1 MKHTGKKFYQRTAAF
16 LSALVLTASF
26 AGCSK
31 NNNQNQDNGG
41 NSGGTGSS
49 KAAQALNISF
59 DHSYASEQIEIDS
72 SLSLNTMTEFNGNLL
87 LSGYNYDDLD
97 TGTGNYNYIYNIES
111 GTMTPVELAYPK
123 TLAKNVDYY
132 IMTSFVNAQNQPV
145 FVYHTSSYDE
155 KNEDNPYQD
164 LGYTMEIYDENF
176 NVIETKELNDML
188 DENVYFSNMIQ
199 DQTGNFYV
207 AAQDGMT
214 GQSAIYIYDKDFK
227 KTGQVDSNIQ
237 YIQQMFINKDGKIV
251 LNYQDSEW
259 NNCFGFLNT
268 DTNALDTIQV
278 EGMPQWFNLSF
289 EGKKD
294 YDLFVADSTAAYG
307 IKLEAGTCEEVINW
321 VNSDFIGDSVG
332 QAVQLADGRFII
344 IDNDYTSNEATS
356 SIWLLNERD
365 PKEFENV
372 QLISLATLW
381 MPTTLGKA
389 VNTFN
394 RTHSDYRIGVM
405 DYDKYSTEEDYQ
417 AGLKKFEEDM
427 TSGIVADII
436 CLSYMPYERYAN
448 KGLLMDFSDY
458 INQLNPDEYFTN
470 FFDSLRYGDKL
481 YRIGF
486 SYNAA
491 SLEAKTDKVN
501 GKSGLS
507 LQEFTD
513 LVTNLPDGMEAFSEV
528 TKESALSELAV
539 TFINNF
545 IDLNTG
551 ACTFNSPEFVKLLEL
566 CNSYPSDEDDN
577 RQDWEQEDWE
587 KYWAEENYQYIND
600 KVLFREAY
608 INDVRDYFHERAQY
622 FGDSDV
628 TLVGFPTAT
637 EGSNGGKFAPDYT
650 ISASANSAVKDQ
662 IWEFCQQ
669 MLSEESQEHL
679 NYELPVRKE
688 AFDKLAAN
696 ALKPETYY
704 DEEGNQKELDYMS
717 IWRGEEETHVPLP
730 TQADVDKLKSY
741 IENMKDTVYYNEQVY
756 NIISEEAQKYFSGDQ
771 TSQAAADMI
780 QSRVSIYLSEQT

>member
-1 MKHTGKKFYQRTAAF
+1 MKQTGKKFYQRTIAL
-16 LSALVLTASF
+16 LSALILTVSF

-31 NNNQNQDNGG
+31 NQNQDNSGG
-41 NSGGTGSS
+41 NSGGNGSS
-49 KAAQALNISF
+49 KTAQALNISF
-59 DHSYASEQIEIDS
+59 DHSYASEQIPIDS
-72 SLSLNTMTEFNGNLL
+72 NMYLNTMTEFNGNLL
-87 LSGYNYDDLD
+87 ISGFYSDDAD
-97 TGTGNYNYIYNIES
+97 AGSGTRIYIYNIES
-111 GTMTPVELAYPK
+111 GTMTPAELAYPK

-132 IMTSFVNAQNQPV
+132 IMTSFVNTQNQPV
-145 FVYHTSSYDE
+145 FVYHASSYDE
-155 KNEDNPYQD
+155 KNEENPYQD

-176 NVIETKELNDML
+176 EVIETKNLSDLL
-188 DENVYFSNMIQ
+188 DEDIYFSNMIQ
-199 DQTGNFYV
+199 GQNGNFYV
-207 AAQDGMT
+207 TAQNSMT
-214 GQSAIYIYDKDFK
+214 GQSAIYVYDKDFK
-227 KTGQVDSNIQ
+227 KTGEVESNMQ
-237 YIQQMFINKDGKIV
+237 YVQQMFINKDGKIV
-251 LNYQDSEW
+251 MNYQDSEW

-268 DTNALDTIQV
+268 DTNTLEAIKVD
-278 EGMPQWFNLSF
+278 GMPQWFNLSF

-294 YDLFVADSTAAYG
+294 YDLFVADSTGAYG
-307 IKLEAGTCEEVINW
+307 INLEAGTCEEVINW
-321 VNSDFIGDSVG
+321 VNSDFMGDSIS

-344 IDNDYTSNEATS
+344 VDNDYTSNEAS
-356 SIWLLNERD
+356 ASVWVLNERD

-381 MPTTLGKA
+381 MPSDLGKA

-405 DYDKYSTEEDYQ
+405 NYDKYSTEEDYQ
-417 AGLKKFEEDM
+417 AGLKQFENDM

-436 CLSYMPYERYAN
+436 CMSYMPYERYAN

-458 INQLNPDEYFTN
+458 ISQLNSDEYFTN

-486 SYNAA
+486 SYDVA

-513 LVTNLPDGMEAFSEV
+513 LIANLPEGMDAFSEM

-551 ACTFNSPEFVKLLEL
+551 ACTFNSPEFIKLLEL
-566 CNSYPSDEDDN
+566 CNSYPTDADDN
-577 RQDWEQEDWE
+577 RQDWEQEEWE

-600 KVLFREAY
+600 KVLFHDVY
-608 INDVRDYFHERAQY
+608 ISDIRDYLQQRAQY
-622 FGDSDV
+622 FGDTDV

-637 EGSNGGKFAPDYT
+637 EGSNGGKFSPDYT
-650 ISASANSAVKDQ
+650 ISASANSAMKDQ

-679 NYELPVRKE
+679 SYTLPVRRE
-688 AFDKLAAN
+688 AFDKLSQN

-704 DEEGNQKELDYMS
+704 DEEGNLKELDYIS
-717 IWRGEEETHVPLP
+717 VWRGDEETHVPLP
-730 TQADVDKLKSY
+730 TQNDIDKIKSY
-741 IENMKDTVYYNEQVY
+741 IENVKDTIYYNEQVY